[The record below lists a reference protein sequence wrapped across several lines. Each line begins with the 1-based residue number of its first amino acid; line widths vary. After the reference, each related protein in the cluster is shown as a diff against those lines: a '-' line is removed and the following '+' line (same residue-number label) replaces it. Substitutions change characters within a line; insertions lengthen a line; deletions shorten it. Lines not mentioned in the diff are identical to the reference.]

1 MGNLKNTIVLVR
13 NDLNTYIINGLII
26 YKVLLL
32 CTWKQLISKFY
43 YCGIS
48 TVRRQIKIPRTSC
61 IRKFNFLLHD
71 VLFLVLLLSTDDI
84 IIVILKA

>member
-48 TVRRQIKIPRTSC
+48 TVRRQTKNLRTPSK
-61 IRKFNFLLHD
+61 RKFNFLMRD
-71 VLFLVLLLSTDDI
+71 VLLFLI
-84 IIVILKA
+84 FCFPQMI